1 MFGDD
6 WGTSSDEIWGDI
18 PRLLRR
24 WRAPSLGASSF
35 CKSLLLLSSFSFY
48 FLVVANLFFFFFCC
62 VYAVKKRP
70 KLKSRYRR
78 RVEAATEYAKTIDNL
93 VDLRTLARH
102 CLGLEPSPYVLHTI
116 KIEEKSKCLICSSLT
131 LIFFLLFCFFLFLFS
146 FLQVFFFRRDDDE
159 VQPGD
164 VYQDEG

>member
-1 MFGDD
+1 M
-6 WGTSSDEIWGDI
+6 
-18 PRLLRR
+18 
-24 WRAPSLGASSF
+24 
-35 CKSLLLLSSFSFY
+35 
-48 FLVVANLFFFFFCC
+48 
-62 VYAVKKRP
+62 
-70 KLKSRYRR
+70 R

-93 VDLRTLARH
+93 VDPRTLARH
-102 CLGLEPSPYVLHTI
+102 CLGLEPSPYVLHTF

>member
-1 MFGDD
+1 M
-6 WGTSSDEIWGDI
+6 
-18 PRLLRR
+18 
-24 WRAPSLGASSF
+24 
-35 CKSLLLLSSFSFY
+35 
-48 FLVVANLFFFFFCC
+48 
-62 VYAVKKRP
+62 
-70 KLKSRYRR
+70 R

-93 VDLRTLARH
+93 VDPRTLARH

-131 LIFFLLFCFFLFLFS
+131 LIFFLLFCFCFFFFFFIYFF

-164 VYQDEG
+164 VRQDEG